1 MFKHPAS
8 THTAR
13 RAYGHIRNG
22 WQTLQTKKAFPLS
35 ASGGAAFAAHLRSKG
50 ISLPTDTLPSGSV
63 LVAHNQLGT
72 FTDAVVYWLNGNS
85 VQFELDSG
93 DIKHGGVGSGALASS
108 LEAFLDTYD
117 GSVDTVSFDTV
128 AEATAHARTL
138 WGTDGAPTSD
148 ASSRA
153 APTSDASTS
162 ETDNSSDAG
171 DEDALAQKSWFAPS
185 AAADEKPKTGYYT
198 DSGGYAWYYNAEK
211 DYMEAV
217 AAPKGTFSTQ
227 PRFDASKSADKYAS
241 MKGVLKSSAL
251 ASRTDAV
258 SNATS
263 DGGVELPAAAAGRST
278 PVSAPPAD
286 VAARGEEQKKQQI
299 KTGFKGAVSAV
310 PTWAWITLGTLTAA
324 GGGYFVYR
332 RFYKK

>member
-1 MFKHPAS
+1 LEKYAKSSFEDREPA
-8 THTAR
+8 
-13 RAYGHIRNG
+13 
-22 WQTLQTKKAFPLS
+22 LQ
-35 ASGGAAFAAHLRSKG
+35 
-50 ISLPTDTLPSGSV
+50 
-63 LVAHNQLGT
+63 
-72 FTDAVVYWLNGNS
+72 
-85 VQFELDSG
+85 
-93 DIKHGGVGSGALASS
+93 
-108 LEAFLDTYD
+108 EAK
-117 GSVDTVSFDTV
+117 
-128 AEATAHARTL
+128 RL
-138 WGTDGAPTSD
+138 WAGFSEGQSEPE
-148 ASSRA
+148 
-153 APTSDASTS
+153 TSDASTS
-162 ETDNSSDAG
+162 DTSLDTVDAG
-171 DEDALAQKSWFAPS
+171 EP
-185 AAADEKPKTGYYT
+185 AAAEKPKTGYYT

-263 DGGVELPAAAAGRST
+263 NGGVELPAAAAGRST

>member
-1 MFKHPAS
+1 MWAKWKTSPANK
-8 THTAR
+8 R
-13 RAYGHIRNG
+13 
-22 WQTLQTKKAFPLS
+22 
-35 ASGGAAFAAHLRSKG
+35 
-50 ISLPTDTLPSGSV
+50 PSGTS
-63 LVAHNQLGT
+63 
-72 FTDAVVYWLNGNS
+72 D
-85 VQFELDSG
+85 
-93 DIKHGGVGSGALASS
+93 
-108 LEAFLDTYD
+108 
-117 GSVDTVSFDTV
+117 
-128 AEATAHARTL
+128 
-138 WGTDGAPTSD
+138 APTSEPD
-148 ASSRA
+148 ASDTS
-153 APTSDASTS
+153 TSDTS
-162 ETDNSSDAG
+162 LETVDAG
-171 DEDALAQKSWFAPS
+171 EP
-185 AAADEKPKTGYYT
+185 AAAEKPKTGYYT

-241 MKGVLKSSAL
+241 MKGVLTSSAL
-251 ASRTDAV
+251 ASRASAV

-263 DGGVELPAAAAGRST
+263 NGGVELPAAAAGRST